1 MKKVLFLLALGFL
14 SFGSADGAY
23 EQLEDTAY
31 YGNEAT
37 RAGSDEEARQLSG
50 CGFDY
55 DCPTPTVV
63 DLSGAGEHPTVDSTI
78 LQTYDPVEPSLKPSY
93 VPPLP

>member
-1 MKKVLFLLALGFL
+1 MKKVIFLLALGCISIVFAQ
-14 SFGSADGAY
+14 SAY

-31 YGNEAT
+31 YGNEAVHNSS
-37 RAGSDEEARQLSG
+37 GEGAREQAG

-55 DCPTPTVV
+55 PCSEPTPVYLPEGGGTVYPD
-63 DLSGAGEHPTVDSTI
+63 DLT
-78 LQTYDPVEPSLKPSY
+78 QYDPEERSLKPSY

>member
-1 MKKVLFLLALGFL
+1 MKKILFLLALGCI
-14 SFGSADGAY
+14 SVASAQSAY

-31 YGNEAT
+31 YGNEAVHNS
-37 RAGSDEEARQLSG
+37 SDEGAREQAG

-55 DCPTPTVV
+55 PCSEPTPVYLPNGNGVV
-63 DLSGAGEHPTVDSTI
+63 DPNDLKQD
-78 LQTYDPVEPSLKPSY
+78 DPEPQSLKPSY